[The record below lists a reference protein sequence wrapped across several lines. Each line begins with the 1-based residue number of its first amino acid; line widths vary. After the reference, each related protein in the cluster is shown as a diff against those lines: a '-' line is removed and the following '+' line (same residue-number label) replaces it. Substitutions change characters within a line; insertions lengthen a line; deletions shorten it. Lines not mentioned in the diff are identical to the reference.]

1 MKPGRLCLSLVVV
14 AVACASAVGATR
26 EADAKTRDAA
36 KDTIV
41 HSVYFWLKDAATEK
55 DIEALVRDSKALLG
69 PLPCVK
75 QLDVGRPLGKGRGA
89 VDSSYHVGLVARF
102 ADQAGYDTYVKHPDH
117 LKLVAKYKAL
127 WEKIVVYDFVRK

>member
-1 MKPGRLCLSLVVV
+1 MRVARAWLCVVLLAAGCALAAEAGRP
-14 AVACASAVGATR
+14 A
-26 EADAKTRDAA
+26 EARRG
-36 KDTIV
+36 TIV

-55 DIEALVRDSKALLG
+55 DIEALVSDSKALLG

-89 VDSSYHVGLVARF
+89 VDSSYHVGLVACF
-102 ADQAGYDTYVKHPDH
+102 ADQAGYDTYIKHPDH